1 MVALYYLCL
10 ISSISHRF
18 FNSLVKF
25 IPKYFILYD
34 AIVNEIVSLI
44 SLLGEL
50 VFLLLYVGEHR
61 CLHTEFYNL
70 YLILKWLIRT
80 KIKQKWNTFSCFFC
94 YLRIHHKEKKYSMRK
109 KWLQGNIPREL
120 DWKAVDNTLGLW
132 TLFSPLHFKNLWK
145 SS

>member
-1 MVALYYLCL
+1 MVALYYMCL

-34 AIVNEIVSLI
+34 ATVSRIVSLI

-61 CLHTEFYNL
+61 YLHTEFYNL
-70 YLILKWLIRT
+70 YLIPK
-80 KIKQKWNTFSCFFC
+80 
-94 YLRIHHKEKKYSMRK
+94 
-109 KWLQGNIPREL
+109 
-120 DWKAVDNTLGLW
+120 
-132 TLFSPLHFKNLWK
+132 
-145 SS
+145 